1 MLGDAF
7 LQGGPG
13 QGQHGHP
20 LAPDPPRDPGV
31 STQKCALAAPQ
42 R

>member
-7 LQGGPG
+7 LQGLGRGSPG
-13 QGQHGHP
+13 TP